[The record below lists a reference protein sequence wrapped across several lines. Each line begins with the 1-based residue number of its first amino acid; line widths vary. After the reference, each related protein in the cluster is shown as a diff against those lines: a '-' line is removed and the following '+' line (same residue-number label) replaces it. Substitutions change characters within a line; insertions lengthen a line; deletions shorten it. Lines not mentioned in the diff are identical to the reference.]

1 MKNIVKLLLFATLFL
16 GMNSYGNKR
25 EKAANEPQQAAA
37 GFKLGTGVNVSHWL
51 SQSELRGTERKQLI
65 TKKDFDSIAAMG
77 FDHVRLPID
86 EEQMYDG
93 QMNRNEEA
101 FRLMHNAIKWTLEN
115 GMNIIVD
122 LHIIR
127 AHHFNNENESAN
139 TLFEKPEEQDKMVN
153 IWLDLQKDLM
163 QYPIDRLAYEL
174 MNEAVAPTDED
185 WNQLIAKLI
194 AAIRVQEP
202 ERMIVV
208 GSNLWQTV
216 ETFHNLRVPENDKN
230 LILSFHFY
238 YPLVVTHYRAPWT
251 AHAPYAGAV
260 QYPGQAIDTALYA
273 SLDPA
278 LVEELK
284 KSNGVWNKERLAET
298 MKPAINKA
306 KELDLPLYCGEFG
319 AYPVFIDKETR
330 LRWYRDIAAVFRENS
345 INNAHWCYKG
355 DFPVVNE
362 DASANELPAILLGK

>member
-1 MKNIVKLLLFATLFL
+1 MKNVVKLLLLAAMFL
-16 GMNSYGNKR
+16 GMNSCGNKQ
-25 EKAANEPQQAAA
+25 EKVGNEPQTT

-51 SQSELRGTERKQLI
+51 SQSQLRGTEREELI

-86 EEQMYDG
+86 EEQLYDE
-93 QMNRNEEA
+93 QMNRHKDA
-101 FRLMHNAIKWTLEN
+101 FQLMHNAINWALEN
-115 GMNIIVD
+115 NMNVIVD

-139 TLFEKPEEQDKMVN
+139 TLFEKEEEQEKMIN

-163 QYPIDRLAYEL
+163 QYPNDRVAYEL
-174 MNEAVAPTDED
+174 MNEAVAPTDKD

-194 AAIRVQEP
+194 AAIRVKEP
-202 ERMIVV
+202 ERIIVV
-208 GSNLWQTV
+208 GSNMWQTV
-216 ETFHNLRVPENDKN
+216 ETFHNLNIPENDRN

-238 YPLVVTHYRAPWT
+238 YPLVVTHYRAPWIGS
-251 AHAPYAGAV
+251 HAYDGAI
-260 QYPGQAIDTALYA
+260 QYPGQAIDPALYE

-278 LVEELK
+278 LVTELK

-298 MKPAINKA
+298 MKPAIDKA
-306 KELDLPLYCGEFG
+306 KELNLPLYCGEFG
-319 AYPVFIDKETR
+319 AYPVYIDKETR
-330 LRWYRDIAAVFRENS
+330 LRWYQDIADVFRENN

-355 DFPVVNE
+355 DFPIVNS
-362 DASANELPAILLGK
+362 DTSANELPAILLGK

>member
-1 MKNIVKLLLFATLFL
+1 MKNAVKLLLLATIFL
-16 GMNSYGNKR
+16 GMNSCGNKQ
-25 EKAANEPQQAAA
+25 EKVESATTE
-37 GFKLGTGVNVSHWL
+37 FKLGTGVNVSHWL
-51 SQSELRGTERKQLI
+51 SQSLSRGIEREELI

-86 EEQMYDG
+86 EEQMYDE
-93 QMNRNEEA
+93 QMNRHEDA
-101 FRLMHNAIKWTLEN
+101 FQLMHNAIKWSLEN
-115 GMNIIVD
+115 NLNIIVD

-139 TLFEKPEEQDKMVN
+139 TLFEEQKEQEKMIN

-163 QYPIDRLAYEL
+163 QYPNDRVAYEL

-185 WNQLIAKLI
+185 WNRLIAKLI
-194 AAIRVQEP
+194 AAIRVKEP
-202 ERMIVV
+202 ERVIVV

-216 ETFHNLRVPENDKN
+216 ETFHNLKVPENDRN

-238 YPLVVTHYRAPWT
+238 YPLIVTHYRAPWT
-251 AHAPYAGAV
+251 TNHAYTGII
-260 QYPGQAIDTALYA
+260 QYPGQAIDTALYE

-278 LVEELK
+278 LVEVLRG
-284 KSNGVWNKERLAET
+284 SNGVWNKEKLAET
-298 MKPAINKA
+298 MKPAIEKA
-306 KELDLPLYCGEFG
+306 KELNLPLYCGEFG
-319 AYPVFIDKETR
+319 TYPAYIDKEIR
-330 LRWYRDIAAVFRENS
+330 LRWYQDIAEVFRENN

-355 DFPVVNE
+355 DFPVVNP